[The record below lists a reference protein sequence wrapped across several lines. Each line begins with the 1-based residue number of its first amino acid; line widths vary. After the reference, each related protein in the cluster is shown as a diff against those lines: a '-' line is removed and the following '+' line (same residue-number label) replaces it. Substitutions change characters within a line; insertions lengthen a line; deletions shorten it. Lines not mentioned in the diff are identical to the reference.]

1 LTLTLVRTGVV
12 IYTCLQFVFIAW
24 LGKHLWDKRKSLQK
38 FREGFST
45 FTKQMSAT
53 LLAYFVV
60 NIFMG
65 FVNLFGLTAPTEPLS
80 FSQKMVISYC
90 ALGA

>member
-1 LTLTLVRTGVV
+1 
-12 IYTCLQFVFIAW
+12 
-24 LGKHLWDKRKSLQK
+24 
-38 FREGFST
+38 
-45 FTKQMSAT
+45 MSAT
-53 LLAYFVV
+53 LFAYFVV